1 MSGTGKSV
9 VSTFAS
15 GDQRIDGVMNIR
27 EWGDP
32 TLSYSFPSN
41 PAEYTYPY
49 SGFGEQFGLYQASAG
64 LQNTTRFILDRQDGI
79 AANDGFSLE
88 GFTALT
94 VSQTTATDA
103 TIRIGQTSADPYSYG
118 TAWAYYPYQ
127 NDETAGD
134 VWLTDAGGWDYSNPV
149 PGNYIWLTIIHE
161 IGHAL
166 GLEHAHDD
174 GAFGAV
180 PADWDAM
187 EFTVMSYRAYP
198 GDPLTG
204 GYSNEFWGYAQTYM
218 MLDIAAFQHKYGANF
233 STNAGNTTYSWDPAT
248 GITYVNGAA
257 AITPGNNRI
266 FATIW
271 DGGGIDTYDLSAYAD
286 NLDIDL
292 APGGASTFA
301 PEQRVL
307 LKPDDGGAAV
317 YAQGSIY
324 NALQYQGDPRSLI
337 ENATGGAGNDRIGG
351 NAANNRLRGNE
362 GNDTLSGGAGQD
374 TLEGGTQE
382 DQLTGGAGNDL
393 LFGNAGFDRLSGED
407 GNDTLDGGG
416 QADNL
421 FGGFGEDLM
430 YGGQGFDRLFGGMGD
445 DTGYG
450 GEGTDALFGEAGNDR
465 LYGEDGNDRFF
476 GGQGNDYLDGGNDN
490 DLLIGGAGFDT
501 LVGSTGN
508 DTLEGKF
515 NADTFLFT
523 DFGGGFGQDT
533 ITDFE
538 ATNDF
543 ERISLR
549 GVSAITDFT
558 DLVDNH
564 MRQSGAHVVIDDL
577 NGNTITLLNTQ
588 LGDLLDGADF
598 TF

>member
-32 TLSYSFPSN
+32 TLSYSFPSD

-94 VSQTTATDA
+94 VTQTTATDA

-187 EFTVMSYRAYP
+187 EYTVMSYRAYP

-286 NLDIDL
+286 DLDIDL
-292 APGGASTFA
+292 TPGGASTFA

-307 LKPDDGGAAV
+307 LGQTGGGADI
-317 YAQGSIY
+317 YARGSIY

-337 ENATGGAGNDRIGG
+337 ENAIGGAGDDSIVGNAANNALFGNSGNDTLAGGAGNDVLYGNQGVDSLDGEGG
-351 NAANNRLRGNE
+351 NDRIFAGQ
-362 GNDTLSGGAGQD
+362 GNDL
-374 TLEGGTQE
+374 L
-382 DQLTGGAGNDL
+382 LGGAGNDTL
-393 LFGNAGFDRLSGED
+393 HGEAGSDRM
-407 GNDTLDGGG
+407 
-416 QADNL
+416 
-421 FGGFGEDLM
+421 FGGLGDDRMIGGWFSDWM
-430 YGGQGFDRLFGGMGD
+430 YGEGGDDRIEGQGGLDRLFGGAGNDVLLGGD
-445 DTGYG
+445 QDDVLFGAANDDYLG
-450 GEGTDALFGEAGNDR
+450 GGAGNDDLRGEGGRDVLSGDAGNDR
-465 LYGEDGNDRFF
+465 LTGGWYSDRFVF
-476 GGQGNDYLDGGNDN
+476 RD
-490 DLLIGGAGFDT
+490 
-501 LVGSTGN
+501 
-508 DTLEGKF
+508 
-515 NADTFLFT
+515 
-523 DFGGGFGQDT
+523 GFGIDT
-533 ITDFE
+533 ITDFDP
-538 ATNDF
+538 NNLN
-543 ERISLR
+543 ERIDLT
-549 GVSAITDFT
+549 GVSAITDLE
-558 DLVDNH
+558 DLYNNH
-564 MRQSGAHVVIDDL
+564 MFQVGANVEIRDLSGNRIIVENTTLAALQD
-577 NGNTITLLNTQ
+577 GN
-588 LGDLLDGADF
+588 DF
-598 TF
+598 LI